1 MQSGRPDADVLLYYP
16 LYESLAVRGK
26 TRLAHFGGAAPPPLG
41 TTFEKA
47 AETLQAAG
55 FTYDFVSDRQVHRLR
70 GKGTQITS
78 EGGGSYR
85 TIVLPSSR
93 YVPVETV
100 LEILEL
106 ARQGATVVSYG
117 GWPADVSGVADLDG
131 KRGRF
136 KTAID
141 AVAFGAAGSD
151 GIREA
156 AIGSGRV
163 LQGSDLNRLLAR
175 ANVQREPM
183 VDQGLQFARRTDA
196 MGRVYFISNASDRTL
211 EGWVPLDVRSDA
223 IVAFDPMTGRR
234 GRLPARTSGTMRE
247 VSLQLPAGS
256 SLIVAE
262 SPGSVRET
270 FDTHRAAGAPVDV
283 AGPWTVRFLKGG
295 PNLPPGQKVDRLV
308 SWTTFGQEAE
318 VFSGTAVYTATFPRP
333 AASGSAWQLDLGRV
347 AESARVRL
355 NGRDLATLIGA
366 PYRLVIDASQLRAT
380 NTLEVSVTNLSAN
393 RIRDLDRR
401 GVNWKK
407 FYNVNFPARLAENRG
422 PDGLFTAAGWQPL
435 ESGLLGPVTITP
447 IAVIR

>member
-1 MQSGRPDADVLLYYP
+1 M
-16 LYESLAVRGK
+16 
-26 TRLAHFGGAAPPPLG
+26 
-41 TTFEKA
+41 
-47 AETLQAAG
+47 
-55 FTYDFVSDRQVHRLR
+55 
-70 GKGTQITS
+70 
-78 EGGGSYR
+78 
-85 TIVLPSSR
+85 
-93 YVPVETV
+93 
-100 LEILEL
+100 
-106 ARQGATVVSYG
+106 
-117 GWPADVSGVADLDG
+117 SGVADLDG
-131 KRGRF
+131 KRARF
-136 KTAID
+136 KAAID
-141 AVAFGAAGSD
+141 AITFGAAGSD

-156 AIGSGRV
+156 AVGSGRV

-295 PNLPPGQKVDRLV
+295 PNLPSSQKIDRLV
-308 SWTTFGQEAE
+308 SWTTFGQAAEA
-318 VFSGTAVYTATFPRP
+318 FSGTAVYTATFPRP

-366 PYRLVIDASQLRAT
+366 PYRLVLDASQLRAT

-447 IAVIR
+447 IAVVR